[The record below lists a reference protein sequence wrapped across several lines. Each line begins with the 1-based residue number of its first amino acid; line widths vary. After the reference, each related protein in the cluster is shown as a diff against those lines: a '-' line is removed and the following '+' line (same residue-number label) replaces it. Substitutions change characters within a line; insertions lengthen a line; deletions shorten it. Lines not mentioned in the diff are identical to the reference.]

1 MGRGAECEA
10 SCEEVDVMSSQPT
23 GWQTPKT
30 NWQSADVPLP
40 SDFNR
45 IEGDIQAIED
55 GLRTLDPSQA
65 PSGNSGSLR
74 QFLDW
79 FANRLKAIAGAAN
92 WYDAPATTLAATKS
106 HMDATS
112 GIHGA
117 TSSATANR
125 LVIRDASGR
134 AQFAVPSASGD
145 AATKGYV
152 DALLGAP
159 MAAGTNFIVQVTD
172 LNDIASSSQTYPN
185 WQESIRNLDSSANNV
200 AVRILLPG
208 TVRCALEHRAR
219 SSDLTAYVR
228 VLKNGS
234 VVREWNTN
242 STTFVARSVDVD
254 VSPGDV
260 ITFQQRFSGNAV
272 IGSSWRNLRV
282 MTAAPTLGIQRI
294 L

>member
-1 MGRGAECEA
+1 
-10 SCEEVDVMSSQPT
+10 MSTAPQ

-30 NWQSADVPLP
+30 NWQAADIVHP

-45 IEGDIQAIED
+45 IEGNAQAIES
-55 GLRTLDPSQA
+55 GSRTLDPSQA
-65 PSGNSGSLR
+65 PSGNTGSLR
-74 QFLDW
+74 QLLDW
-79 FANRLKAIAGAAN
+79 FANRIRAITGAAN
-92 WYDAPATTLAATKS
+92 WYNAPATTLAATKS

-125 LVIRDASGR
+125 LVIRDGSGR
-134 AQFAVPSASGD
+134 AKFAVPSASGD

-152 DALLGAP
+152 DALLGIP
-159 MAAGTNFIVQVTD
+159 MAAGTNFVVQVIGPSEN
-172 LNDIASSSQTYPN
+172 LQYSGSTYPG
-185 WQESIRNLDSSANNV
+185 WQASIHNTSDRKNNV

-208 TVRCALEHRAR
+208 TVRCALRHRTPDSRYDSYA
-219 SSDLTAYVR
+219 R

-234 VVREWNTN
+234 TVQEW
-242 STTFVARSVDVD
+242 STVSQAFVDRSVDVD

-260 ITFQQRFSGNAV
+260 ITFQQRLS
-272 IGSSWRNLRV
+272 ISSTTYMSDWSNLRV
-282 MTAAPTLGIQRI
+282 TTAAPTLGIQRI